1 MTNDNNASSL
11 KYKASLTGNT
21 ETNGTKK
28 GVKIAVPLNCL
39 SNFWRSLEMPLINC
53 KIELSFSWIENCL
66 LTTVANAN
74 KETFKI
80 TDAILYVL
88 FITLSAEGNANL

>member
-1 MTNDNNASSL
+1 
-11 KYKASLTGNT
+11 
-21 ETNGTKK
+21 
-28 GVKIAVPLNCL
+28 
-39 SNFWRSLEMPLINC
+39 MPLINC

-88 FITLSAEGNANL
+88 FVTLSAEDNANL